1 MREGKTWHAPG
12 FKKQKK
18 MKKYKKLKRIY
29 YNIFKAERYY
39 LISYGV
45 KFPPKNFYPFRFL
58 KRKAVEEKNN
68 DYDLYIIDLI

>member
-1 MREGKTWHAPG
+1 
-12 FKKQKK
+12 